1 MLLELGCA
9 YKVQSAEL
17 GIRYRHLAAGEGMR
31 ARALALPCS
40 DPGSAA
46 PEIISGAP
54 HLRGNEDHIHQDQ
67 QATAYAS
74 RSTPSVLALGG
85 QLRADGCC
93 GSGQTRSPR
102 RSPAKCDS
110 LDDKC

>member
-74 RSTPSVLALGG
+74 RSTPSETGAWGSAAGGRLLWLGANAVPKAVPSEVR
-85 QLRADGCC
+85 Q
-93 GSGQTRSPR
+93 PR
-102 RSPAKCDS
+102 R
-110 LDDKC
+110 